1 MSVKATIGVTGAQG
15 FVGRALTRD
24 LRRKGYRLRL
34 FGRVEGRTAEGDRI
48 EALDDPALSFEGVDS
63 LVHLAGIPTSKAS
76 DADLT
81 RSNVDLTVEVA
92 RKAAAAGVRR
102 FVFFSSLHIHG
113 KSSETKIAPDAPHEP
128 HNSYGRSKTAAEQAL
143 EAFRGTG
150 GMRLVILRPPM
161 IYGPGARGSFAA
173 LLRLVK
179 SGLPL
184 PFGAATTQR
193 SFCSIG
199 NLLSAVQASL
209 DHPDPPPVLFPADP
223 DDFSTRDLC
232 VALRAATGSSSLLI
246 PAPVWMVR
254 GLLDLAGQREVGRSL
269 FEPLLIDRSHWADWG
284 WSPPESN
291 ALAIERAVQAE

>member
-1 MSVKATIGVTGAQG
+1 M
-15 FVGRALTRD
+15 
-24 LRRKGYRLRL
+24 
-34 FGRVEGRTAEGDRI
+34 
-48 EALDDPALSFEGVDS
+48 DS

-81 RSNVDLTVEVA
+81 RSNVDLTRDVA
-92 RKAAAAGVRR
+92 RKAAAAGVQR
-102 FVFFSSLHIHG
+102 FVFFSSLHVHG
-113 KSSETKIAPDAPHEP
+113 KSAGEKLSPDAPHEP
-128 HNSYGRSKTAAEQAL
+128 HNSYGRSKTDAERVLQESHGA
-143 EAFRGTG
+143 G

-161 IYGPGARGSFAA
+161 IYGQGAKGSFAA

-184 PFGAATTQR
+184 PFGAANTRR

-209 DHPDPPPVLFPADP
+209 DHPNPPPVLFPADP
-223 DDFSTRDLC
+223 EDFSTRDLC
-232 VALRAATGSSSLLI
+232 VALKAATGSSSLLL
-246 PAPVWMVR
+246 PVPVWIMR
-254 GLLDLAGQREVGRSL
+254 GLLGLAGQREIARSL

-291 ALAIERAVQAE
+291 AVAIERAVQNG